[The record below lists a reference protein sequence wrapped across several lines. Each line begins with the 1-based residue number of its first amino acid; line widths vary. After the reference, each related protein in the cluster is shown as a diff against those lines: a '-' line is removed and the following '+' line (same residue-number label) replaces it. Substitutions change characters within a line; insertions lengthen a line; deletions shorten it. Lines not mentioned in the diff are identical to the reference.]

1 MREYAAK
8 EVTFGIGAHAGM
20 LRCVNELANAVKVT
34 MCGAKGGAAAAA
46 RWWRL
51 PVEVLRLWAARAARS
66 AWSVPVAVALL
77 GIAVLGRRL
86 YRMRRQS
93 KAVARVRLVLD
104 DKVRPFAPFSPMPRP
119 NRLILPRC
127 ACA

>member
-1 MREYAAK
+1 MREYVAK

-20 LRCVNELANAVKVT
+20 LRRVNELANAVKVT

-46 RWWRL
+46 PWWRL
-51 PVEVLRLWAARAARS
+51 PVEVLLLWATRAARS
-66 AWSVPVAVALL
+66 AWSVPVAIALL
-77 GIAVLGRRL
+77 GIAVRGR
-86 YRMRRQS
+86 RMRRQS
-93 KAVARVRLVLD
+93 KAVARLRLVLD